1 MNLATKTEKIIDG
14 NLYRAT
20 MTLHG
25 DFNKKSMEYL
35 SSGMNKY
42 HKELAVGAGTALAF
56 IPGI

>member
-25 DFNKKSMEYL
+25 DFNKKAWNICPQAWISTIKNWL
-35 SSGMNKY
+35 
-42 HKELAVGAGTALAF
+42 LAQVQL
-56 IPGI
+56 